1 MNMKRTILFCT
12 ILLIMAIGL
21 AACSASASTTPATTA
36 PAATTVSQ
44 STTAGGL
51 AVSMENFSF
60 KPDTLTVTVGAT
72 VTWTNNDAAGHDVK
86 SDTFQSPNMAKGQTF
101 SFTFTKKGTYDYI
114 CGIHP
119 NMKGKIIVQ

>member
-1 MNMKRTILFCT
+1 
-12 ILLIMAIGL
+12 
-21 AACSASASTTPATTA
+21 
-36 PAATTVSQ
+36 
-44 STTAGGL
+44 
-51 AVSMENFSF
+51 MENFSF

-86 SDTFQSPNMAKGQTF
+86 SDLFQSPNMAKGQTF
-101 SFTFTKKGTYDYI
+101 SFTFTNKGTYDYI